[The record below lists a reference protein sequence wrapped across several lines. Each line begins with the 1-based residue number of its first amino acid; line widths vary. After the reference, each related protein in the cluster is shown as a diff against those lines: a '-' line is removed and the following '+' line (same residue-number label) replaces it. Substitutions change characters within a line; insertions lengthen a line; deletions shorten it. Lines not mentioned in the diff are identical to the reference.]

1 MSIAPYPFTRETAL
15 LSARFLRH
23 FSAVLLA
30 VACITPALA
39 QSAPPPLPNYTLH
52 QNVREVLTDV
62 TVTDAKGNPVLN
74 LSQSAFHVY
83 DDNRP
88 QTIDSFVAHS
98 GNDLAVQPT
107 STSGVYSNAYLKHPP
122 AVFNIAL
129 LDLTTMPI
137 VDQMV
142 LRQELTRFIQH
153 LPPTEPLAIYMRNG
167 PRIILVQNFTTS
179 RTALLK
185 AMQYAIPRFRTT
197 GYEYDTDTDV
207 LRQITN
213 YLSQYPGRKNLLWF
227 NAGSNLYLLS
237 DTELASIDSSSNDN
251 SSGEGT
257 DYVPSGND
265 NTSMRSLYD
274 ALDAERIAL
283 YPIDVRGLT
292 VASDLAMDQQQ
303 MLMSEEAETT
313 GGQAFYNNNGIA
325 QGTLKILDHSADFY
339 TLTYSPNDLQ
349 QRGRWHK
356 VRITVDAP
364 YHLSYRRG
372 YFDDNSSNGRPGKS
386 LTLAKN
392 LRILAPDQH
401 SNPIVLKA
409 EVLRAA
415 APQPNAPKHPRGF
428 LPYTLFTAVPI
439 SDFPIKPLNN
449 KRSLVTFGAAVIVL
463 DAHGH
468 LVYKDL
474 RILKFSFDNAEFQT
488 DPNGSTLWQEPIFMP
503 KGENNIYLALWNT
516 DTGRLGTLQIP
527 IDAKKH

>member
-1 MSIAPYPFTRETAL
+1 MLP
-15 LSARFLRH
+15 ARFLCH

-30 VACITPALA
+30 AACISPALA
-39 QSAPPPLPNYTLH
+39 QSAPPPPLPNYTLH
-52 QNVREVLTDV
+52 QHVREVLTDV
-62 TVTDAKGNPVLN
+62 TVTDAKGNPILN
-74 LSQSAFHVY
+74 LPQSAFHVY

-98 GNDLAVQPT
+98 GNDLAVEPT

-142 LRQELTRFIQH
+142 LRQELTRFIQK
-153 LPPTEPLAIYMRNG
+153 LPPTEPLAVYMRNG
-167 PRIILVQNFTTS
+167 PRIILVQNFTTN
-179 RTALLK
+179 RADLLK
-185 AMQYAIPRFRTT
+185 AMQSTIPRFRTT
-197 GYEYDTDTDV
+197 GYEYDTDADV
-207 LRQITN
+207 LRQIAG

-237 DTELASIDSSSNDN
+237 DAELASIDSSSSDD

-257 DYVPSGND
+257 DYVPSGNESP
-265 NTSMRSLYD
+265 SMRDLYD

-303 MLMSEEAETT
+303 MLMSEEAAST
-313 GGQAFYNNNGIA
+313 GGEALYNNNGIA
-325 QGTLKILDHSADFY
+325 RGTRKILDHSADFY
-339 TLTYSPNDLQ
+339 TLTYAPNDLH

-356 VRITVDAP
+356 IRITIDAP
-364 YHLSYRRG
+364 YHLNYRRG
-372 YFDDNSSNGRPGKS
+372 YFDDNYQATQNHHHGKP
-386 LTLAKN
+386 LTVAQS
-392 LRILAPDQH
+392 IQVAAPDQH
-401 SNPIVLKA
+401 SNPIVFKA
-409 EVLRAA
+409 VVHRAA

-428 LPYTLFTAVPI
+428 LPYTLYTAIPI
-439 SDFPIKPLNN
+439 PDFPIQSLN
-449 KRSLVTFGAAVIVL
+449 KTQSLVTFGAAVIVL
-463 DAHGH
+463 DTHGD
-468 LVYKDL
+468 LVYKDM
-474 RILKFSFDNAEFQT
+474 RILRFSFDKAQYQAHPNAT
-488 DPNGSTLWQEPIFMP
+488 TLWQEPVFMP